1 MDELNLWLNENAG
14 RIADE
19 LAEMNTGLALE
30 GRCGF
35 GMKQRAIAFLDNVR
49 AALFPSLY
57 EAGAMAAPHLAA
69 LAEIRLY
76 SAAEALVEI
85 AEAILRDRDKAR
97 SLSVSFLKTVPEI
110 RRLLTLDLQAAYDGD
125 PAARSRSE
133 ILLSYPCIEAISAH
147 RIAHKLYRLNLPI
160 LPRILSEYAHMRTG
174 IDIHPGAS
182 IGTSFFI
189 DHGTGV
195 VIGETAVIGNR
206 VKIYQGVTL
215 GAKSF
220 QLDESGKPV
229 KGVKRHPNIED
240 DVVIYAG
247 ATILG
252 GDVTIGKGSVIG
264 GNAWITHSVA
274 PFSMVYNPSPRTIIN
289 PLGE

>member
-147 RIAHKLYRLNLPI
+147 RIAHELYRLNLPI